1 MANRHGFSTQP
12 TVGRQLV
19 DTWSTGHRQPA
30 SRWLP
35 IGRWC
40 WDAREVALAFGD
52 LELDLSLFELR
63 RQGVRVP
70 MEPQAFDVLVYL
82 VEHRDRVI
90 SKEELMDQVWGGRF
104 VGATAVTSRV
114 KQVRRAVG
122 DDGQT
127 QTVIRT
133 VHGRGYRFVARTANR

>member
-1 MANRHGFSTQP
+1 M
-12 TVGRQLV
+12 
-19 DTWSTGHRQPA
+19 
-30 SRWLP
+30 
-35 IGRWC
+35 
-40 WDAREVALAFGD
+40 ALAFGD

-82 VEHRDRVI
+82 VENRDRVI

-127 QTVIRT
+127 QAVIRT
-133 VHGRGYRFVARTANR
+133 VHGRGYRFVARTVNHSEAAGGIHRRRDPDPRSSAVGADRNRPPGVRF